1 MKSLI
6 KAVAVASV
14 LVAPAISFA
23 QTNQPE
29 TRADVRAQ
37 LIQLEQAGYNPARRD
52 PQYPADIQAAE
63 ERVNA
68 EHGVTPQAPV
78 ADTSGYGAAMTGSS
92 QSGDAGSTPQQRNVY
107 FGN

>member
-6 KAVAVASV
+6 KAIAVASV

-23 QTNQPE
+23 QSNQPE

-37 LIQLEQAGYNPARRD
+37 LVQIEQAGYNPARKD
-52 PQYPADIQAAE
+52 PEYPADIQAAE
-63 ERVNA
+63 QRVSA
-68 EHGVTPQAPV
+68 ENGATAQAPV
-78 ADTSGYGAAMTGSS
+78 ADTSGYGAAMSGSS